1 MTKRGL
7 FVACISAMWLLLV
20 CTSLGIAAEAQLR
33 FEVVNRQTV
42 ESRLR
47 DYARDD
53 GIREARLK
61 KMFSDAGCA
70 KEISEQVVKHLPQP
84 NLICVLPGQT
94 DFTVIVG
101 AHFDHVNAGDG
112 VVDNW
117 TGAALLPSLFQGLR
131 TSPHRHTYIF
141 VAFAGEEKGLLGSET
156 YVNNMTEEQVAH
168 TDAMINMDSLGLA
181 PSEVWLTHA
190 DKQLALIL
198 FAVAKAMNA
207 PLSAV
212 NVDNVGSTDS
222 ESFARRKI
230 PRITVH
236 SVTQQTL
243 RILHTSRD
251 KLDAINLADYFQS
264 YRLLAAYLA
273 YLDTALPGGSPT
285 AAHVKMPPK

>member
-1 MTKRGL
+1 MTKRAL
-7 FVACISAMWLLLV
+7 FAACISAMWLLWL
-20 CTSLGIAAEAQLR
+20 CASLGIAAEAQLR
-33 FEVVNRQTV
+33 FEVVNRQIV

-47 DYARDD
+47 DYATDN
-53 GIREARLK
+53 GIRETKLK

-70 KEISEQVVKHLPQP
+70 KEISEQVVKHLRQP

-101 AHFDHVNAGDG
+101 AHFDHVDAGDG

-117 TGAALLPSLFQGLR
+117 TGASLLPSLFQGLR
-131 TSPHRHTYIF
+131 TAPHRHTYVF

-156 YVNNMTEEQVAH
+156 YVHNMTEEQVAH
-168 TDAMINMDSLGLA
+168 TEAMINMDSLGLA

-222 ESFARRKI
+222 ESFAKRKI
-230 PRITVH
+230 PRMTVH

-243 RILHTSRD
+243 RILHSSRD
-251 KLDAINLADYFQS
+251 KLDAINLADYYQS

-273 YLDTALPGGSPT
+273 YLDTALPGSAPT
-285 AAHVKMPPK
+285 AVHAK